1 MNENMQ
7 SRLSEADILL
17 REGNLPS
24 AHFAL
29 KKVLRRE
36 PDNIIALILNAEL
49 SLRSGHPTDSVDIV
63 NRLFELRPASFNSAL
78 QKRLGNICFENELYS
93 MAAQLFKWVRD
104 KEKLDNLSLYQSGV
118 CLRRLGE
125 MKSAE
130 QRLLECVRSR
140 PDVAVAY
147 LQLGHVHKAS
157 GKTDRAVHYYKRFIA
172 LSKTKKGTG
181 YWCLADLKSFTF
193 SDDDVTEIKRELE
206 LRQEDLPQSS
216 ALYFA
221 LGWAAE
227 KKKNYAAAMEYYDKG
242 NSIQAR
248 LKPFHTDQYR
258 QIVSGL
264 QNVPVEENPTRSDEH
279 PVAILIVGLPRA
291 GTTLIEQ
298 ILSAHSRVQATDEL
312 PFLESIALRLEMNGG
327 YRGRLEALT
336 KEERKYLRRQYIN
349 GVSAYLKQDSDYFID
364 KYPGNF
370 LHIGL
375 IKRIMPES
383 IIIDARRDPRDIA
396 ISAYRQLFNVRNEF
410 AASFDGIYEYYK
422 GYLAMIEHWQSAY
435 PNQIKTVN
443 YEQLVS
449 SPDEEI
455 QALLDFC
462 GLASEPGCFEFY
474 KQKRTVMTPSVN
486 QVSKPMY
493 TSSIG
498 QWRHYEEF
506 ARDDMSRLG
515 SLLTTEQTIPEAPG
529 RKLPFKT
536 CEP

>member
-1 MNENMQ
+1 MNENMKSLINQ
-7 SRLSEADILL
+7 ADTLL

-36 PDNIIALILNAEL
+36 PDNIIGLILDAEL
-49 SLRSGHPTDSVDIV
+49 SLRSGQPTASVDIV
-63 NRLFELRPASFNSAL
+63 NRLFDLGPASFNSAL
-78 QKRLGNICFENELYS
+78 QTRLGYICFENELYS
-93 MAAQLFKWVRD
+93 MAAQLFEWARH
-104 KEKLDNLSLYQSGV
+104 KEKLDNLSLYQLGT
-118 CLRRLGE
+118 CLRRLGD
-125 MKSAE
+125 MKGAE
-130 QRLLECVRSR
+130 QRLLECVKSR
-140 PDVAVAY
+140 PDATAAY
-147 LQLGHVHKAS
+147 LQLGHVHKAA
-157 GKTDRAVHYYKRFIA
+157 GRTDRAVHYYKRFIA
-172 LSKTKKGTG
+172 LSKTEKGTG
-181 YWCLADLKSFTF
+181 YWCLADLKSYTF
-193 SDDDVTEIKRELE
+193 SDDEISKIKHELE
-206 LRQEDLPQSS
+206 LRQEDLPRSS
-216 ALYFA
+216 ALYFT

-248 LKPFHTDQYR
+248 LKPFHTEQYR
-258 QIVSGL
+258 QIVAGL
-264 QNVPVEENPTRSDEH
+264 QSVSAEENPTRSGKK

-312 PFLESIALRLEMNGG
+312 PFLETIALRLEMNGG
-327 YRGRLEALT
+327 YPVRLEALT
-336 KEERKYLRRQYIN
+336 EEERKFLRRQYIN
-349 GVSAYLKQDSDYFID
+349 GASAYLKQDSDYFID
-364 KYPGNF
+364 KYPGNY

-396 ISAYRQLFNVRNEF
+396 ISAYRQLFNIRNEF

-462 GLASEPGCFEFY
+462 GLASEPACFEFY
-474 KQKRTVMTPSVN
+474 KQKRAVMTPSVN

-498 QWRHYEEF
+498 QWQHYEEF
-506 ARDDMSRLG
+506 VRDDMSRLG
-515 SLLTTEQTIPEAPG
+515 SL
-529 RKLPFKT
+529 RR
-536 CEP
+536 